1 MDIKSWFAVIGNGS
15 RPLVIAIAVLITV
28 LYILTARKTSVALAV
43 VIHRLKPITIVLIT
57 FFSILALTLMTWI
70 YYHLHTLQ
78 TPAER
83 TGFMFALLY
92 GLLLFLL
99 MVGGMF
105 ARYIW
110 ELFQAGKGWSD
121 ADLKGL
127 LIPLV
132 VSLMVYYPLW
142 TIASGAVNF
151 FSVVSAFQNG
161 FFWQTIFSGL
171 RPPGPPTGGG
181 GAQPQIPGT

>member
-1 MDIKSWFAVIGNGS
+1 MDIRSWFAAIGNGS
-15 RPLVIAIAVLITV
+15 RPLVFAIAALITV
-28 LYILTARKTSVALAV
+28 LYILTARKTRSAWAVA
-43 VIHRLKPITIVLIT
+43 IHRFKPITVVLIT
-57 FFSILALTLMTWI
+57 FFSILALTLLTWV
-70 YYHLHTLQ
+70 YYHLRTLQ
-78 TPAER
+78 TPAEKS
-83 TGFMFALLY
+83 GFMFALVY

-127 LIPLV
+127 LIPLL

-171 RPPGPPTGGG
+171 RPPGMRTGG
-181 GAQPQIPGT
+181 GAQAQIAGT